1 MKKSPTIRTRKRGE
15 KWYYSFEAGIVDGK
29 RKQVSKGGFLTEA
42 DAEEAGMEAYV
53 AWKHGNIGIVSEKIT
68 LADFLH
74 SWLENAIR
82 PNVKRNTYIN
92 YKIAI
97 DARIIPHIGSIAIQE
112 LRPLYIDQW
121 ITKLAKRGLSR
132 GTLSITKGI
141 LSAALNYAIYPAELI
156 SSNPSLA
163 IKLPRTAPRR
173 VTKRTII
180 TPDQLASLLNDFP
193 VGHKYRIPVLLAYHT
208 GARIGEILG
217 LEWQDID
224 LDKKSIRIRQQLQN
238 CREVQVYFFESPKTE
253 SSYRDFYIDSK
264 LVSELKKWKMAQGA
278 ARMKRGEAYQLIY
291 EDKDRQAFSLPV
303 SEDCPAGAVYKDL
316 VCTDQTGLFIKYP
329 ALSRVLRR
337 YGLNAHSFRHTHT
350 TELAAYGALPTDIAA
365 RLGHHDATMVNK
377 LYAHDTEAMKQATVN
392 IIEKSIVRY
401 Q

>member
-1 MKKSPTIRTRKRGE
+1 MKKAPTIRTRKRGE
-15 KWYYSFEAGIVDGK
+15 KWYYSFEAGMLDGK
-29 RKQVSKGGFLTEA
+29 RKQVAKGGFATEA
-42 DAEEAGMEAYV
+42 AAKEAGMEAYIS
-53 AWKHGNIGIVSEKIT
+53 WKHGNISIVSERIT

-74 SWLENAIR
+74 NWLENAIR
-82 PNVKRNTYIN
+82 PNVKRNTYTN
-92 YKIAI
+92 YKISI
-97 DARIIPHIGSIAIQE
+97 DKRTIPYIGNKIIQE
-112 LRPLYIDQW
+112 LRPLDIDQW
-121 ITKLAKRGLSR
+121 MNQLARKGMAK
-132 GTLSITKGI
+132 GTLSITKGV

-156 SSNPSLA
+156 SANPSLA
-163 IKLPRTAPRR
+163 IKVPRSAPRK

-180 TPDQLASLLNDFP
+180 TPEQLAALLDEFP

-224 LDKKSIRIRQQLQN
+224 LDRKSVRIRQQLQN
-238 CREVQVYFFESPKTE
+238 CRDVQVYFFESPKTE

-264 LVSELKKWKMAQGA
+264 LVSELKKWKTAQGA

-291 EDKDRQAFSLPV
+291 EDKGRQVFSLPV

-337 YGLNAHSFRHTHT
+337 FGLNAHSFRHTHT

-377 LYAHDTEAMKQATVN
+377 LYAHDTEAMKQATVS